1 MEPPTSYAQHLAPLP
16 TVPPAGEDIC
26 HLVEHL
32 LLLPLYLTLPTS
44 LFHPP
49 PQPRNG
55 RGAPHS
61 PSIRTERGLPLHTET
76 TLC

>member
-1 MEPPTSYAQHLAPLP
+1 MEPATSYAQHSAPLP
-16 TVPPAGEDIC
+16 TAPPAGEDIC

-49 PQPRNG
+49 PQ
-55 RGAPHS
+55 
-61 PSIRTERGLPLHTET
+61 LPPMEEVPP
-76 TLC
+76 TLLV

>member
-16 TVPPAGEDIC
+16 TAPPAGEDIC

-32 LLLPLYLTLPTS
+32 LLLPLYLTLLMS

-49 PQPRNG
+49 PQPPQWKRC
-55 RGAPHS
+55 P
-61 PSIRTERGLPLHTET
+61 PLS
-76 TLC
+76 